1 MYWDLDL
8 RDPTLGDNATPPL
21 LLAAVP
27 LALVN
32 GDVAAIWV
40 L

>member
-1 MYWDLDL
+1 MYWDLEL
-8 RDPTLGDNATPPL
+8 RDPTLGDNATPSL

-27 LALVN
+27 LVN